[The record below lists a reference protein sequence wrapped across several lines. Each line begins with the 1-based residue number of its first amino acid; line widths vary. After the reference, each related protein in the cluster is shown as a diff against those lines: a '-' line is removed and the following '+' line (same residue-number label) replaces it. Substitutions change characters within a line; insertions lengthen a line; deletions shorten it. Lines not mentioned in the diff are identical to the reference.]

1 MYHVKILQG
10 EQEEEIVVPEGQR
23 LIECLWGKID
33 APCAG
38 KGICGKCR
46 MEVLT
51 GKGWKEQ
58 LACHTQVD
66 RDLIVR
72 LPQIK
77 KEEQMQAGTARRIG
91 IAVDLGTTT
100 IAVYLVDL
108 EDGQVKATFSEENA
122 QKAYGADVVS
132 RIEYSGRRGTEELQ
146 KVICKQLWS
155 MICRISVREP
165 ERVVIAGNTVMN
177 HLLLGKDPSGLAAY
191 PFEPQFLEGQ
201 RCKASRFGWD
211 GAFEVLIMPSISA
224 YIGGDITAS
233 ILACGIHKT
242 DRTELLIDLGTNGEM
257 VLSHQGRLY
266 ATSVAVGP
274 AFEGSHIACGTAG
287 IPGAVDHVH
296 LERGLVEITTIEQKP
311 SLGICGNGLVETAA
325 SLLEQGIMDH
335 NGKLKE
341 KLLQPPVWRKYI
353 QGSGKKILF
362 RLTPQLFISQ
372 QDIRQ
377 LQYAKAAVA
386 AGIQVLLEQ
395 AGGAADKVYLAG
407 GFGSYLSRESAVRIG
422 LLPEKLL
429 KLIRASGNTSGKGAV
444 LVLRQ
449 PELFA
454 EAEHLRERVQ
464 VLELGGDPRFEELYL
479 SHMNF

>member
-1 MYHVKILQG
+1 MYQVKILQG
-10 EQEEEIVVPEGQR
+10 KQEEIVDVPSGQR
-23 LIECLWGKID
+23 LIEILWGKID

-38 KGICGKCR
+38 KGICKKCKVER
-46 MEVLT
+46 LLD
-51 GKGWKEQ
+51 GAWKEQ
-58 LACHTQVD
+58 LACRMAVD
-66 RDLIVR
+66 QDMVVR
-72 LPQIK
+72 IPELK
-77 KEEQMQAGTARRIG
+77 KEGKIQNKAVRRAG
-91 IAVDLGTTT
+91 IAIDLGTTT
-100 IAVYLVDL
+100 VAAYLVDL
-108 EDGQVKATFSEENA
+108 EDGRIKAVLSEQNA

-132 RIEYSGRRGTEELQ
+132 RIEYSSRRGTEKLQ
-146 KVICKQLWS
+146 KVICEQIWA
-155 MICRISVREP
+155 MVCRMSKMVP

-177 HLLLGKDPSGLAAY
+177 HLLLGKDPSGLATY
-191 PFEPQFLEGQ
+191 PFEPQFLKGQ
-201 RCKASRFGWD
+201 RCKASQLGWD
-211 GAFEVLIMPSISA
+211 GGFEVLVMPSISA

-257 VLSHQGRLY
+257 VLAHQGRLY

-287 IPGAVDHVH
+287 IPGAVDHVRLAH
-296 LERGLVEITTIEQKP
+296 GLVEITTIEQKN

-325 SLLEQGIMDH
+325 SMLEQGIMDH
-335 NGKLKE
+335 TGKIKE
-341 KLLQPPVWRKYI
+341 KLLQPPAWRKYI
-353 QGSGKKILF
+353 QGSGKEILF

-395 AGGAADKVYLAG
+395 SAGAVEKIYLSG
-407 GFGSYLSRESAVRIG
+407 GFGSYLSRESAARIG
-422 LLPEKLL
+422 LLPENLL
-429 KLIRASGNTSGKGAV
+429 EAIQVSGNTSGKGAV
-444 LVLRQ
+444 QVLCH
-449 PELFA
+449 PELFE
-454 EAEHLRERVQ
+454 EAERLRERIQ